1 MRFPPDF
8 RPRRP
13 PSALPVDARSL
24 VALVALTAVIPLALV
39 VASYPAASL
48 LAVVSFLAGAA
59 TVRAARKLARRRAR
73 DGDGGV
79 RALGGRFARP

>member
-8 RPRRP
+8 RPCR
-13 PSALPVDARSL
+13 PSAAPSMDARSL
-24 VALVALTAVIPLALV
+24 AALVALTAAMPLALV

-59 TVRAARKLARRRAR
+59 TVRAARELARRRP
-73 DGDGGV
+73 GGSAV
-79 RALGGRFARP
+79 RAPGLRFVRR